1 MATKKVTAKRKNAGG
16 GGKIT
21 PKLEFFDRG
30 DVPDKIGRLLN
41 ASQMVPERFRGTD
54 RFLDIVS
61 WNIRWFD
68 HQDDRR
74 VEAIT
79 EVMAAING
87 DIFVLTE
94 IAEDG
99 ALDAVVEALKDRN
112 VGFYSAHYGT
122 TGGQQRVVLLWDRD
136 WVRLKRNPAELFTDN
151 PLTVAEDGRK
161 HEIFPRRPLW
171 GYFEALPDRPG
182 REGFDFELVGVHL
195 KSQMPPKGYSGRGGV
210 RQREEA
216 ARRLADWIDSPA
228 EHFDQDVL
236 IFGDWN
242 AVPDESEWKVF
253 EEMEKDKK
261 VSFRSINPKDEIT
274 HIARLNK
281 SGPAGTRLDMHLIT
295 NSRDATKAAKD
306 KGVVIQWRLFDH
318 LESLS
323 TPDRQLLFKA
333 MKMNFS
339 DHLPVVSRFYFTTG
353 R

>member
-1 MATKKVTAKRKNAGG
+1 MARKKVAAKRKTAGR
-16 GGKIT
+16 GKIT

-30 DVPDKIGRLLN
+30 DVPDNIGRLLA
-41 ASQMVPERFRGTD
+41 ASNMVPERFRGTD

-99 ALDAVVEALKDRN
+99 ALDAVVKVLRERN
-112 VGFYSAHYGT
+112 VGFYSTHYGT

-136 WVRLKRNPAELFTDN
+136 WVRLKRDPAELFTDN

-171 GYFEALPDRPG
+171 GYFEALSDKPG

-216 ARRLADWIDSPA
+216 ARRLADWLDSPA

-253 EEMEKDKK
+253 KEMEKEKK
-261 VSFRSINPKDEIT
+261 LSFRAINPSGEIT

-281 SGPAGTRLDMHLIT
+281 SGAAGSRLDLHLIT
-295 NSRDATKAAKD
+295 NTRDAAKAAKD
-306 KGVVIQWRLFDH
+306 KGVVIQWRLFEH